1 MSPISSKLLLFFI
14 IPFVFLSKE
23 ANKRHPFHVSTI
35 EITHKA
41 KNKSLEITCRIF
53 TDDFENVLSKQFK
66 TKTDLYAKNK
76 EKEMNV
82 LIKSYI
88 ETNLKFTVDG
98 KVAKYNYLGFENDHE
113 ATNVYLEIGNV
124 PVFKTLTVYNGV
136 LYDLFDDQMNIL
148 HVEKSGKRKST
159 KASFPEKKM
168 SVAF

>member
-1 MSPISSKLLLFFI
+1 MSSITSKLLLFFI
-14 IPFVFLSKE
+14 IPLVFISKE
-23 ANKRHPFHVSTI
+23 TKKRHPFHVSTT
-35 EITHKA
+35 EITHNA

-66 TKTDLYAKNK
+66 TKTDLCAKNR
-76 EKEMNV
+76 EKEMSA

-88 ETNLKFTVDG
+88 ETNLKFVVDG
-98 KVAKYNYLGFENDHE
+98 KAVKYNYLGFENDHE
-113 ATNVYLEIGNV
+113 ATNVYLEV
-124 PVFKTLTVYNGV
+124 SKVAVFKTLAAHNGV